1 MLLQLVVKN
10 RGILMKKI
18 FLILVSITSIFVLI
32 GLIGAYFKENIFMP
46 IGLSRA
52 NISAIN
58 ISPDLQFLLYFSL
71 IGLVV
76 FFKSRSYKK

>member
-1 MLLQLVVKN
+1 
-10 RGILMKKI
+10 MKKVFII
-18 FLILVSITSIFVLI
+18 FVSITSTFVLI
-32 GLIGAYFKENIFMP
+32 GLIGTYFKEYILMP
-46 IGLSRA
+46 IGLSMA
-52 NISAIN
+52 NISAIK